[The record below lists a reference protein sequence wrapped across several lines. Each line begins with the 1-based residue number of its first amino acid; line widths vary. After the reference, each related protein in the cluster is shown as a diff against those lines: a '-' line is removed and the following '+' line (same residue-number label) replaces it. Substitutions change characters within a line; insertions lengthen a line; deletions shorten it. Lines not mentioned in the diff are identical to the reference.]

1 MANLKFGAE
10 VPVAEIRSGME
21 QSAEAVRAATS
32 KMKIHF
38 TEMEHSTG
46 ESVRRS
52 REAVKLAAEQM
63 HVHMDRSLTGII
75 AKSQLIGPAFAAAFE
90 VTAAAAFAGVLIAL
104 VPKIQN
110 LASSIGGFTDAMRES
125 FNEAVKLNEQLMK
138 TFDNSRIGRMLLE
151 QTHLQMAAKDSEIAA
166 AQAMKETSEISVNGL
181 AERTLWSYK
190 LIELQNELEALKN
203 RERDQI
209 KQLGIV
215 QKAEREEEEKAAKQS
230 LTDAQAAMRKRQEL
244 AQAQR
249 AMDLEAG
256 NAAMRSMKEGT
267 QAEVAELEVRNGRFF
282 AALFAR
288 LNAVRA
294 ERDQEHALDSED
306 LKLAEQ
312 LAQIELERA
321 RQSHTLTLAE
331 ERRYLDKVFEA
342 KRLALQREIEFLSGN
357 DPSSV
362 LKKRQLHNQLI
373 IEERRYQQ
381 QVESLERSHVGRMK
395 QIIDGLNLSMASGFQ
410 SAIDGMIRGTQTL
423 GQAFQEIMFS
433 MLNSIVGVLAQMLAQ
448 WITTHIIMKI
458 FGQSTAV
465 ATAQTQ
471 IAAAAGIAG
480 ANGVASFS
488 LAPWPID
495 MGAPA
500 FGASMA
506 ATARAF
512 GALPKFNKGGIIPGS
527 GNSDTVPIMAT
538 PGELVVRK
546 ELTPHVMA
554 FLGTAAGTAGRQR
567 AMPSRGGSVV
577 INNKFS
583 SLDGQ
588 SVARVLRNNTRAIVR
603 EHARLLRNGVRFRT
617 A

>member
-21 QSAEAVRAATS
+21 QTAEAVHAATS

-38 TEMEHSTG
+38 TEMEHSTS

-52 REAVKLAAEQM
+52 RESVKLAAEQM

-90 VTAAAAFAGVLIAL
+90 VSAAAAFAGVLIAL
-104 VPKIQN
+104 IPKIQSV
-110 LASSIGGFTDAMRES
+110 ASSIGGFTDAMRES
-125 FNEAVKLNEQLMK
+125 FTEAVKLNEQLMR

-151 QTHLQMAAKDSEIAA
+151 QTHLQIAAKNSEIEAA
-166 AQAMKETSEISVNGL
+166 RAIKETAEVSVQGIAQQGL
-181 AERTLWSYK
+181 AMAEIIS
-190 LIELQNELEALKN
+190 LQNDLAKLKE
-203 RERDQI
+203 REIAQI

-215 QKAEREEEEKAAKQS
+215 QKSEREEQEKSTKKS
-230 LTDAQAAMRKRQEL
+230 LADAETAMRKRQEL
-244 AQAQR
+244 AQARR

-256 NAAMRSMKEGT
+256 NAATRSMKEGT
-267 QAEVAELEVRNGRFF
+267 QAEVAELEVRNSRFF
-282 AALFAR
+282 ASLYAR

-294 ERDQEHALDSED
+294 EREQEHALDSED
-306 LKLAEQ
+306 LKLNEQ

-342 KRLALQREIEFLSGN
+342 KRQALQREIEFLNSN
-357 DPSSV
+357 DPDSV
-362 LKKRQLHNQLI
+362 LKRRQLHNQLI
-373 IEERRYQQ
+373 IEGRRYQQ
-381 QVESLERSHVGRMK
+381 QVESLERGHVGRMK
-395 QIIDGLNLSMASGFQ
+395 QIIEGLNLSMASGFQ

-423 GQAFQEIMFS
+423 GQAFKEIMFS
-433 MLNSIVGVLAQMLAQ
+433 ILDTIVGVLAQMLAQ

-500 FGASMA
+500 FGAAMA

-512 GALPKFNKGGIIPGS
+512 GALPKFNKGGLIPGS

-538 PGELVVRK
+538 PGEFVVRK

-554 FLGTAAGTAGRQR
+554 FLGERPLPGSRQR
-567 AMPSRGGSVV
+567 ATGPQVTVHQNVQAVDSHSFAKMLRANRRNMGREFSRLA
-577 INNKFS
+577 K
-583 SLDGQ
+583 
-588 SVARVLRNNTRAIVR
+588 
-603 EHARLLRNGVRFRT
+603 NGAFRF